1 MPLVT
6 LTLRKGKSPEFKTA
20 VLDAVHGALVAS
32 GVPEKDRF
40 HRVLEFGPEDFR
52 FDATY
57 PDLTTPRPTSSS

>member
-6 LTLRKGKSPEFKTA
+6 LTLRSGKSPEFKTA

-40 HRVLEFGPEDFR
+40 HRVLQLGPEDFR

>member
-6 LTLRKGKSPEFKTA
+6 LTVRKGKSPEFKTA

-40 HRVLEFGPEDFR
+40 HRVLELGRMIFGSTR
-52 FDATY
+52 AT
-57 PDLTTPRPTSSS
+57 PT